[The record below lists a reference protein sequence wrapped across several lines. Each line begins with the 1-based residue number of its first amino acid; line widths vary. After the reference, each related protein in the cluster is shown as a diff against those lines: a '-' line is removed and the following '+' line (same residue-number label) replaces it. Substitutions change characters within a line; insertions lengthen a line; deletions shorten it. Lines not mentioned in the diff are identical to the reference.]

1 MDFSEPK
8 IVASLTSELGK
19 KSEEAREKGADAVEV
34 RIDLYDGSIED
45 IKDVSLPVIATN
57 RPEWEGGEFTGEEKE
72 RIEELKKAMQYAEAV
87 DIELDAE
94 DFHEEILEKA
104 AEEEV
109 KVIVSSHD
117 FEKTP
122 EKEDMIET
130 LEKAGEIGDIAKI
143 AVKAEETADSLKLLK
158 AAEEADTDVAAM
170 AMGGP
175 GSYTRIVSPKHGSK
189 ITYASLGEKT
199 APGQLSVE
207 EVAETWK
214 MLEVRGEKSESQD

>member
-8 IVASLTSELGK
+8 IVASLTSEPGR

-34 RIDLYDGSIED
+34 RIDLYEGSIED
-45 IKDVSLPVIATN
+45 IKDVSLPVIVTN
-57 RPEWEGGEFTGEEKE
+57 RPEWEGGYFTGKEEE
-72 RIEELKKAMQYAEAV
+72 RIEELKEAMEYGDSV

-94 DFHEEILEKA
+94 EFHEEVIEKA
-104 AEEEV
+104 AEEDV

-117 FEKTP
+117 FDKTP
-122 EKEDMIET
+122 GKEEMVET
-130 LEKAGEIGDIAKI
+130 LEKAGEIGDVAKI
-143 AVKAEETADSLKLLK
+143 AVKAEKPTDSLKLLG
-158 AAEEADTDVAAM
+158 AAEEADTEVAAM

-175 GSYTRIVSPKHGSK
+175 GSYTRIVSPVHGSK

-207 EVAETWK
+207 EVAEAWK
-214 MLEVRGEKSESQD
+214 MLEIGGGDE